1 MKTEK
6 CFSIKYAL
14 LALLMLF
21 SATVMAQVQVT
32 GTVSDEM
39 GPVLG
44 ATVREKGTQNG
55 VATDGDGNFSIK
67 VKNANATLSISYVGC
82 KPQDVKLAGRTKV
95 NVTLQA
101 DAHMLEETVV
111 VGYGKMKKSDLA
123 GASTTLN
130 ADALSEGNI
139 TNIDQAFQGRVA
151 GVTTYATS
159 GAPGS
164 SQSIRVRGQ
173 ATINA
178 GAEPLYVVD
187 GVIFQGGGKSGSDFG
202 LGDRLGNGSVSTIS
216 PLATLN
222 PGDIVS
228 MEILKDASATAIY
241 GAQGANG
248 VVLITTKRGKSGEA
262 KFTYDGS
269 VTMSRQM
276 KRIDMMNLREFA
288 TYYNTLVDQYEI
300 TKNSADPMYSDPS
313 VLGKGTNWQDAI
325 FQTAWQH
332 NHQISAQGGT
342 DNVQYYVSANY
353 MNQEGTIIGSEFERY
368 GMRANLDA
376 KLKPW
381 LKLGFNASY
390 TSTSDNLKLADS
402 EEGIIQYSLVTPP
415 DIQIY
420 NIDGGYSSVS
430 KEGFTSPNPIAMAM
444 LNEILLDR
452 QKLNG
457 SIFTEISFMK
467 NLTLH
472 TEFGWDL
479 SWSKG
484 STYEPKIDLGTWVRD
499 NNNAR
504 VQKNS
509 STYWTLKNYL
519 TWSESFG
526 KHHVTAMLGQECWES
541 SWDYVSVYNTN
552 LPNDAIH
559 NPALGDG
566 DPQIGVG
573 FNSSAMASFFTR
585 ETYNYDDRYLL
596 TYTFRHDGS
605 SNFGPNKRW
614 ASFHSFAGAWRFN
627 NEAFLKDFTWLSN
640 GKLRIGW
647 GQTGNSDIGS
657 YKWGSA
663 MSTMETGLGM
673 AYRPANMANLDIKWE
688 TQEQWNIG
696 LDLGFFGGDLSFT
709 FDWYK
714 KMSKDM
720 LMPLTLPSIMG
731 TGGNGSSALAA
742 PWGNYGDIE
751 NTGVEFTVAARP
763 IHTKNFS
770 WSTDVNFSHNSNKIK
785 SLAGGNALVGCGQ
798 WDDVVTRAAEGESL
812 YNFYGYKT
820 AGVYTSFED
829 ILNSPVDLRNQ
840 NNPIVTNADG
850 TKSWNTD
857 PSKYNPKNTIY
868 PGDVKIVDV
877 NGDGVIDEND
887 KTNIG
892 SPMPKW
898 TFGWN
903 NTFTY
908 KNFDLT
914 VFINGSLGNKVGNYT
929 KMKLSHM
936 NSAWQNQLAD
946 CGGHAILTPKDGV
959 KADNWIYD
967 VTNVVVANPD
977 AAYPRASINDP
988 SDNDAWSDRFI
999 EDGSYVRLKSIT
1011 LGYTFDKKLIKK
1023 LGLTNLRMTLNA
1035 TNLLTITGY
1044 DGYDPEIG
1052 VSTTSSNVYGL
1063 DNGRYPSPTSFS
1075 FGLNVAF

>member
-1 MKTEK
+1 
-6 CFSIKYAL
+6 
-14 LALLMLF
+14 
-21 SATVMAQVQVT
+21 
-32 GTVSDEM
+32 
-39 GPVLG
+39 
-44 ATVREKGTQNG
+44 
-55 VATDGDGNFSIK
+55 
-67 VKNANATLSISYVGC
+67 
-82 KPQDVKLAGRTKV
+82 
-95 NVTLQA
+95 
-101 DAHMLEETVV
+101 
-111 VGYGKMKKSDLA
+111 
-123 GASTTLN
+123 
-130 ADALSEGNI
+130 
-139 TNIDQAFQGRVA
+139 
-151 GVTTYATS
+151 
-159 GAPGS
+159 
-164 SQSIRVRGQ
+164 
-173 ATINA
+173 
-178 GAEPLYVVD
+178 
-187 GVIFQGGGKSGSDFG
+187 
-202 LGDRLGNGSVSTIS
+202 
-216 PLATLN
+216 
-222 PGDIVS
+222 
-228 MEILKDASATAIY
+228 
-241 GAQGANG
+241 
-248 VVLITTKRGKSGEA
+248 
-262 KFTYDGS
+262 
-269 VTMSRQM
+269 
-276 KRIDMMNLREFA
+276 
-288 TYYNTLVDQYEI
+288 
-300 TKNSADPMYSDPS
+300 
-313 VLGKGTNWQDAI
+313 
-325 FQTAWQH
+325 
-332 NHQISAQGGT
+332 
-342 DNVQYYVSANY
+342 
-353 MNQEGTIIGSEFERY
+353 
-368 GMRANLDA
+368 
-376 KLKPW
+376 
-381 LKLGFNASY
+381 
-390 TSTSDNLKLADS
+390 
-402 EEGIIQYSLVTPP
+402 
-415 DIQIY
+415 
-420 NIDGGYSSVS
+420 
-430 KEGFTSPNPIAMAM
+430 
-444 LNEILLDR
+444 
-452 QKLNG
+452 
-457 SIFTEISFMK
+457 
-467 NLTLH
+467 
-472 TEFGWDL
+472 
-479 SWSKG
+479 
-484 STYEPKIDLGTWVRD
+484 
-499 NNNAR
+499 
-504 VQKNS
+504 
-509 STYWTLKNYL
+509 
-519 TWSESFG
+519 
-526 KHHVTAMLGQECWES
+526 
-541 SWDYVSVYNTN
+541 
-552 LPNDAIH
+552 
-559 NPALGDG
+559 
-566 DPQIGVG
+566 
-573 FNSSAMASFFTR
+573 MASFFTR
-585 ETYNYDDRYLL
+585 ETYNYDDRYLF
-596 TYTFRHDGS
+596 TYTFRRDGS

-627 NEAFLKDFTWLSN
+627 NEAFFKDFTWLSN

-663 MSTMETGLGM
+663 MSTMDTGLGM

-731 TGGNGSSALAA
+731 TGGNESSALAA

-798 WDDVVTRAAEGESL
+798 WDDVVTRSAEGESL

-877 NGDGVIDEND
+877 NGDGVIDEKD